1 MVSGSC
7 VGPLVLPDSLPGVS
21 GSLVVA
27 GALVVARVLVVVEGS
42 ALLSLPLSA
51 PTQAVRIRLKAKKV
65 EIVEISFFLNII
77 STSQC

>member
-1 MVSGSC
+1 M
-7 VGPLVLPDSLPGVS
+7 GPLVLPDSLPGVS
-21 GSLVVA
+21 GSLEEV
-27 GALVVARVLVVVEGS
+27 GALVVARVLVVLVEGS

>member
-1 MVSGSC
+1 
-7 VGPLVLPDSLPGVS
+7 
-21 GSLVVA
+21 
-27 GALVVARVLVVVEGS
+27 VARVLVVVEGN